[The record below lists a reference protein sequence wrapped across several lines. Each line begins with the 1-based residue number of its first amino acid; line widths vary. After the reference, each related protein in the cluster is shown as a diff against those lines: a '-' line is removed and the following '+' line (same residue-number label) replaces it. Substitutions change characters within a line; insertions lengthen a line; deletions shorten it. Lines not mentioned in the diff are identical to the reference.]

1 MSTAPVSVTAD
12 DRLSDVALRSPSAAR
27 VLEKLGF
34 DYCCGGR
41 KTLAAACADRGLE
54 VPIVLEALSSV
65 EETDSPVDPGAMEL
79 DALVYH
85 VLDTHHVYTREA
97 FDRLVPLANKV
108 RNRHGASHPIV
119 VRIAGLVEDLHADLM
134 PHLMKEEQV
143 LFPYALARI
152 AGRETRM
159 PLGASAGPIACM
171 EHEHVAA
178 GEILFA
184 IREATNNFVP
194 PMGAC
199 ASWRALYQGLD
210 ELVHDV
216 MQHMA
221 VENEILFPRILAMDS
236 VGRPA

>member
-1 MSTAPVSVTAD
+1 MSTAPVSVNAD
-12 DRLSDVALRSPSAAR
+12 DRLGDVALRSPSAAR

-34 DYCCGGR
+34 DYCCGG
-41 KTLAAACADRGLE
+41 KKSLAAACADRGLD
-54 VPIVLEALSSV
+54 VPVVLEALSAV
-65 EETDSPVDPGAMEL
+65 EETAPPVDPGAMEL
-79 DALVYH
+79 DRLIYH

-97 FDRLVPLANKV
+97 FERLLPLAHKV
-108 RNRHGASHPIV
+108 RNRHGSTHAV
-119 VRIAGLVEDLHADLM
+119 VLRIADLVEDLHADLM

-171 EHEHVAA
+171 QHEHTAA

-194 PMGAC
+194 PAEAC

-216 MQHMA
+216 MQHIA
-221 VENEILFPRILAMDS
+221 VENEVLFPRILAMDS